1 MVVTANDLDKG
12 VKTNLRDEIL
22 TRLLKK
28 DRALPLPSETA
39 KISEVITGD
48 TMHVLEEII
57 KDYYREFFES
67 SDVSV
72 QLTKDDYLNIY
83 LNRI

>member
-12 VKTNLRDEIL
+12 VKTSLRDEIL
-22 TRLLKK
+22 KRLLKR
-28 DRALPLPSETA
+28 DRSLPLPSETA

-48 TMHVLEEII
+48 TIHILEGII

-67 SDVSV
+67 SDISV

>member
-22 TRLLKK
+22 KRLLKR
-28 DRALPLPSETA
+28 DRALPLPSETT
-39 KISEVITGD
+39 KVYEVLTGD
-48 TMHVLEEII
+48 TMHVLEDII

-67 SDVSV
+67 SNVSV

-83 LNRI
+83 FNRI

>member
-12 VKTNLRDEIL
+12 VKASLRDEIL
-22 TRLLKK
+22 KRLLER
-28 DRALPLPSETA
+28 DRSLPLPSETA

-48 TMHVLEEII
+48 TMHILEGII

>member
-12 VKTNLRDEIL
+12 VKTSLRDEIL
-22 TRLLKK
+22 KRLLKR
-28 DRALPLPSETA
+28 DRSLPLPSETA

-48 TMHVLEEII
+48 TMHILEGII

-67 SDVSV
+67 NDVSV